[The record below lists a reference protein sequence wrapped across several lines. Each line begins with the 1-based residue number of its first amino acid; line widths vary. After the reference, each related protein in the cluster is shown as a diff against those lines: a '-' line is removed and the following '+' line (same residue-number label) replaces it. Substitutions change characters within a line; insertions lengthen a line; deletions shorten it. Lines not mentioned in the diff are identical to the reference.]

1 MVSRRIRARWPVAA
15 LSALVLLAAPGS
27 ASAAQEEFDWGGYGG
42 CTVPVVG
49 LPVPFENVEPFV
61 PESERGKIVV
71 IGADGKR
78 LAGPLFV
85 AIRCPINQLA
95 PMGETR
101 ADVVQTLV
109 GVLYESLGL
118 DDLDK
123 AQFYLLASATN
134 WSSFTNAERGL
145 GLPSDFVPQAA
156 VDVAR
161 SPVTGLGPWTAHV
174 PGGRAPFSAS
184 GQIFA
189 PNPVRNL
196 PQDAVHYFAGPY
208 GRVRVHH
215 DESWAGGNEAVATI
229 TAPPGSLVARWM
241 GSTSAQAEG
250 LYVWI
255 HDHLHV
261 HRYRFVP

>member
-1 MVSRRIRARWPVAA
+1 MRSCSHPVALHRIRAVWLVAV
-15 LSALVLLAAPGS
+15 LSALMAVAAPGP
-27 ASAAQEEFDWGGYGG
+27 AAAADGEFDWGGYGG

-49 LPVPFENVEPFV
+49 LPVPFENVEPFI

-78 LAGPLFV
+78 LAGLLFV
-85 AIRCPINQLA
+85 AIHCPVNELT

-118 DDLDK
+118 DDLNK

-161 SPVTGLGPWTAHV
+161 SPVTGLGPWRADV
-174 PGGRAPFSAS
+174 PGGRAPFAAS
-184 GQIFA
+184 GEIFA
-189 PNPVRNL
+189 PNPVRNVGRRERGRR
-196 PQDAVHYFAGPY
+196 DHHGP
-208 GRVRVHH
+208 
-215 DESWAGGNEAVATI
+215 
-229 TAPPGSLVARWM
+229 AREPR
-241 GSTSAQAEG
+241 GALDG
-250 LYVWI
+250 V
-255 HDHLHV
+255 D
-261 HRYRFVP
+261 